1 MARLTGP
8 EVNQGA
14 PYRYITCSLMPR
26 RARVLFLLPFIP
38 ALPLLPKVRAVMD
51 PKNNPRQCRKQN
63 FFFSRKWLASAAR
76 YYTRQQKSY
85 RIVLHQSQ
93 HVALTSV
100 SRYLQVGPGR
110 MGDMSDP
117 PSARIS
123 RASSTVPDVAGKLGF
138 VSMVTDACAGDAILV
153 CPGRGAPSTVPF
165 RWQKRPLPSVSQSR
179 RITLFE
185 IGPVNL
191 LQKRRSDEPSK
202 MKKSPHLRQ
211 INMDCFGASSTSHV
225 GRMPAASS
233 RVLGRQSAE
242 CPVCPP
248 LLLW

>member
-1 MARLTGP
+1 
-8 EVNQGA
+8 
-14 PYRYITCSLMPR
+14 
-26 RARVLFLLPFIP
+26 
-38 ALPLLPKVRAVMD
+38 
-51 PKNNPRQCRKQN
+51 
-63 FFFSRKWLASAAR
+63 
-76 YYTRQQKSY
+76 
-85 RIVLHQSQ
+85 
-93 HVALTSV
+93 
-100 SRYLQVGPGR
+100 
-110 MGDMSDP
+110 MSDP

>member
-1 MARLTGP
+1 
-8 EVNQGA
+8 
-14 PYRYITCSLMPR
+14 
-26 RARVLFLLPFIP
+26 
-38 ALPLLPKVRAVMD
+38 
-51 PKNNPRQCRKQN
+51 
-63 FFFSRKWLASAAR
+63 
-76 YYTRQQKSY
+76 
-85 RIVLHQSQ
+85 
-93 HVALTSV
+93 
-100 SRYLQVGPGR
+100 
-110 MGDMSDP
+110 MSDP

-211 INMDCFGASSTSHV
+211 INMDCFGVSSTSHSQSFDRDRPHLPSLIPPTSPV
-225 GRMPAASS
+225 GLSRCRRQLGQHLRLDIYKEMHPEDMAQEMRHSKRTQGHSHWHAHHAA
-233 RVLGRQSAE
+233 
-242 CPVCPP
+242 PTPP
-248 LLLW
+248 SHHHQHL